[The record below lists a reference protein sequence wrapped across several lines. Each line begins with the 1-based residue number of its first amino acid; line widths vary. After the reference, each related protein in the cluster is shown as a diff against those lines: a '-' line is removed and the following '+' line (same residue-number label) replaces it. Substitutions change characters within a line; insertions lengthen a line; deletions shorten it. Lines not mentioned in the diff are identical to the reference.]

1 MIIVDEVGTET
12 NKKGKKKE
20 KLERFSSSGSD
31 SQEQSKTRTGVINCL
46 CLYNMFKQDMLRCI
60 SCREFAH
67 AICYRKKL
75 NEKFECVKCAI
86 KNNRETGNSE
96 IDMYYKNATGSTSKR
111 RSLCL
116 NSTIEEC

>member
-1 MIIVDEVGTET
+1 MILVDEVGTET

-31 SQEQSKTRTGVINCL
+31 QQEQSKTQTGVINCL
-46 CLYNMFKQDMLRCI
+46 CLYNMYEQDMLRCL
-60 SCREFAH
+60 SCSEIAH

-75 NEKFECVKCAI
+75 NEKFERVKCAL

-111 RSLCL
+111 RSL
-116 NSTIEEC
+116 